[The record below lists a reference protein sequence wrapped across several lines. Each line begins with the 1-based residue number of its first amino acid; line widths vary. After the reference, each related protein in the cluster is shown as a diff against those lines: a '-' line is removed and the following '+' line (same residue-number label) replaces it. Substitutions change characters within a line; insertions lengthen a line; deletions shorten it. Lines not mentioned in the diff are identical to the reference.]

1 MRLGNSRNRPGMIRR
16 MLGIVIGILF
26 AVTVGMCW
34 NTVRTSA
41 AGANITI
48 HTKNTTVAEG
58 DTVYLLIT
66 VESSQGISGFEGYF
80 PYDNRVLQF
89 QTGGSVV
96 YGNDDEFRI
105 VDVERNGTEKQI
117 KYSVK
122 FRARHEGNTTITL
135 KKPYNVFGK
144 DTSEKLSVSY
154 NTLTIVVKK
163 KESGNHTPA
172 PTADAQKLQENQPSA
187 PTESPSP
194 SPSATPKKKKK
205 KKAKATAVPEET
217 PVVPEKVQ
225 KVPKSG
231 VHAVNSKNNVIV
243 YGSASIE
250 IMEPEAEQIPQGFG
264 KTELDLDGQT
274 VPAYAL
280 ESNTEHTYVL
290 LYGKSGDQER
300 FYLYD
305 KEQDSLL
312 PYDQVRAW
320 YRSNTDGIVSEKES
334 QAELRAKRLQYV
346 VGILLA
352 FCALMLLAVVSLFM
366 KYKGLDADKDLD
378 TDQELDDGK

>member
-1 MRLGNSRNRPGMIRR
+1 MRLENSRNQPGMIWRL
-16 MLGIVIGILF
+16 LGIVIGILF
-26 AVTVGMCW
+26 VVTVGMGW
-34 NTVRTSA
+34 NTVNASA

-48 HTKNTTVAEG
+48 HTKNTTVTEG

-66 VESSQGISGFEGYF
+66 VESSGGISGFEGYF

-105 VDVERNGTEKQI
+105 VDVERTGTEKKI

-163 KESGNHTPA
+163 KESGDNTPSPTPDGQKA
-172 PTADAQKLQENQPSA
+172 PEKQPSVS
-187 PTESPSP
+187 PEGPSP
-194 SPSATPKKKKK
+194 SPTATPKKKKK

-217 PVVPEKVQ
+217 PEVPGKAQ
-225 KVPKSG
+225 KVPKGG
-231 VHAVNSKNNVIV
+231 VHAVNSKNHVIV
-243 YGSASIE
+243 YGSTSLQIV
-250 IMEPEAEQIPQGFG
+250 EPEAAQIPQGFG

-290 LYGKSGDQER
+290 LYGKSGNQER

-305 KEQDSLL
+305 KEQDHLL

-352 FCALMLLAVVSLFM
+352 LCALMLLAVITLFM
-366 KYKGLDADKDLD
+366 KYKGLDAEKDLD
-378 TDQELDDGK
+378 SDQELDDED

>member
-26 AVTVGMCW
+26 AVTVGMYW
-34 NTVRTSA
+34 NTVRISA

-58 DTVYLLIT
+58 DIVYLLIT

-187 PTESPSP
+187 TTESPSP
-194 SPSATPKKKKK
+194 SPAATPKKKKK

-217 PVVPEKVQ
+217 PVVPGKVQ

-231 VHAVNSKNNVIV
+231 VYAVNSKNHVIV

-378 TDQELDDGK
+378 TDQELDDGE